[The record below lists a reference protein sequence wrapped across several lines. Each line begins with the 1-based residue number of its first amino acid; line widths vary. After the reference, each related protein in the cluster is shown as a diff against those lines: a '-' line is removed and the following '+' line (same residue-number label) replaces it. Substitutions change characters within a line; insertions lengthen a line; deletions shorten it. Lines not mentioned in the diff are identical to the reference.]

1 MFGLKVPV
9 LPFAEPPS
17 LVGVAG
23 HEGEEN
29 DPDVVIYGEVF
40 QCDPMARLDG
50 KPLTLEGELGDE
62 VFHLCKCLV
71 ISYKDTKKV
80 GEKRGGKC

>member
-50 KPLTLEGELGDE
+50 EPLTLEG
-62 VFHLCKCLV
+62 
-71 ISYKDTKKV
+71 
-80 GEKRGGKC
+80 